1 MARNGHSKAD
11 GGTKHYAD
19 VPDNT
24 VADIAICLTILL
36 QGVLCAQF
44 NAHYLTLS
52 KRDSIWLKL
61 FVAGLALLTT
71 LRTSQCLAF
80 MWIQNVILFGNVQ
93 AASQMWE
100 VHWLSKIEVM
110 FEATAA
116 FYVQMFSCRRLWVI
130 SRNGYILGICF
141 VLYTFELASAAV
153 DTFFICVNLAF
164 AETTAAG
171 WGALHLG
178 VVVCGDPLLTG
189 STIFYLV
196 RHSNASILSRS
207 PFAIVINSL
216 LRLISAA
223 PPAICPLINFSA
235 NMRLYLAGTFI
246 PELLMIDFIMN
257 TILPQMY
264 AWSALWTL
272 NSREGIWVA
281 VDNRPYT
288 VSLGTVM
295 VAPGLQVSEHESGTP
310 HQRNRSNSQPL
321 GKV

>member
-1 MARNGHSKAD
+1 MPSHFSPRQTSAVSYIL
-11 GGTKHYAD
+11 GGW
-19 VPDNT
+19 
-24 VADIAICLTILL
+24 DIAICLTIFL

-44 NAHYLTLS
+44 AHYLTLS
-52 KRDSIWLKL
+52 KRDSIWLNL

-80 MWIQNVILFGNVQ
+80 MWIQNVTLFGNVQ

-100 VHWLSKIEVM
+100 VHWLSKIELM

-116 FYVQMFSCRRLWVI
+116 FYVQMFFCRRLWVI
-130 SRNGYILGICF
+130 SRTDIF
-141 VLYTFELASAAV
+141 WASASFY
-153 DTFFICVNLAF
+153 THSGLRRPPLTY
-164 AETTAAG
+164 EPLKR
-171 WGALHLG
+171 ALHLG
-178 VVVCGDPLLTG
+178 VVVCGDLLLTG
-189 STIFYLV
+189 STIFYLL

-216 LRLISAA
+216 LRLTSAA
-223 PPAICPLINFSA
+223 PPAICALINFSA
-235 NMRLYLAGTFI
+235 TMRLYLAGTFI
-246 PELLMIDFIMN
+246 PELLMIDFVMN